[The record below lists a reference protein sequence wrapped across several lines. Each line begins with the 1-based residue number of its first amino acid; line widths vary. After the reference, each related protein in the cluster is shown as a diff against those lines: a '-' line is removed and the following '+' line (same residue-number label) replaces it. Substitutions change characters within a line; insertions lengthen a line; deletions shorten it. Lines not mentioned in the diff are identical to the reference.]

1 MVNLKKQGHTLESII
16 ENLVQPA
23 EEQEFRLK
31 IKCKNFKSY
40 GKDIID
46 RLNDFVSRK
55 SGWQVDKDNCEG
67 IRVNVNKGDT
77 DGWFILRQSLH
88 DPVIV
93 LNVEGNKAGT
103 VEIILN
109 NLRSFFGTFSNLDAF

>member
-1 MVNLKKQGHTLESII
+1 M
-16 ENLVQPA
+16 
-23 EEQEFRLK
+23 
-31 IKCKNFKSY
+31 
-40 GKDIID
+40 
-46 RLNDFVSRK
+46 
-55 SGWQVDKDNCEG
+55 DKDNCEG

-77 DGWFILRQSLH
+77 GGWFILRQSLH